1 MEWKRALSNRC
12 MPNPMIQGSPVGST
26 ASDFGPAPSRW
37 FLPGPERM
45 RGGAAR
51 RFASDRHF
59 HRGIQAEATRRVIF
73 GKATRYQRLAES
85 RSWRAGFF
93 CGIHL
98 SQFSEATSWKPPL
111 PEATLTST
119 LTSPPLPFCNINA
132 WGEARQLRPAAPPQ
146 RQGLRPYR
154 STPVRPP
161 RGRNP
166 SDSVS

>member
-1 MEWKRALSNRC
+1 MSDCRLLVFLTPIADCGYQVSVRAYLK
-12 MPNPMIQGSPVGST
+12 PP
-26 ASDFGPAPSRW
+26 PAW

-51 RFASDRHF
+51 RFASDRQF
-59 HRGIQAEATRRVIF
+59 HRGIQAEATWWKPAEQVLL
-73 GKATRYQRLAES
+73 YQCLTKS

-93 CGIHL
+93 CG
-98 SQFSEATSWKPPL
+98 SQGIQFAEAITPAGSHVDQRA
-111 PEATLTST
+111 EA
-119 LTSPPLPFCNINA
+119 SPPLPFCNINA
-132 WGEARQLRPAAPPQ
+132 WGEAGRLRPAPPPQ

-154 STPVRPP
+154 STHVRPP